1 MYKLLGRQT
10 SGNVQK
16 VLFMLEELG
25 AAYTREDYGRQFEN
39 TQTAEYKALNPTSK
53 VPTLVDGDTVIW
65 ESNTILRYL
74 AASGGEHLNGAT
86 PAEKTEVER
95 WMDSCWLPSTP
106 GYLAAFKGA
115 KLTPEEQT
123 AEYKEQVKDLVA
135 QLKIIDRPP
144 GRQGFPGAR
153 QADPC
158 RYRLRAD
165 PEALRRLQDRP
176 AVDAQSGALGGRDR
190 RSPGL
195 QGGNRCGAGKG
206 RMMIKARRPH
216 RTGYDG
222 SGHRRAAFA
231 WRARCHGV

>member
-25 AAYTREDYGRQFEN
+25 ASYKREDYGRQFEN

-74 AASGGEHLNGAT
+74 AAFGGEQLNGAT

-95 WMDSCWLPSTP
+95 WMDFLLAAVNP

-123 AEYKEQVKDLVA
+123 PEYKEQVKDLVA
-135 QLKIIDRPP
+135 QLKIVDGHLAGKDFLALGKLTLADIACAPILKRCVDFKIDRPSMP
-144 GRQGFPGAR
+144 NLERWVA
-153 QADPC
+153 AI
-158 RYRLRAD
+158 A
-165 PEALRRLQDRP
+165 ARP
-176 AVDAQSGALGGRDR
+176 AF
-190 RSPGL
+190 
-195 QGGNRCGAGKG
+195 
-206 RMMIKARRPH
+206 KAA
-216 RTGYDG
+216 TT
-222 SGHRRAAFA
+222 AAPA
-231 WRARCHGV
+231 KAA

>member
-25 AAYTREDYGRQFEN
+25 ASYKREDYGRQFEN

-74 AASGGEHLNGAT
+74 AAFGGEQLNGAT

-95 WMDSCWLPSTP
+95 WMDFLLAAVNP

-135 QLKIIDRPP
+135 QLKIVDGHLAGKGFLALGKLTLADIACAPILKRCVDFKIDRPSMP
-144 GRQGFPGAR
+144 NLERWVA
-153 QADPC
+153 AI
-158 RYRLRAD
+158 A
-165 PEALRRLQDRP
+165 ARP
-176 AVDAQSGALGGRDR
+176 AF
-190 RSPGL
+190 
-195 QGGNRCGAGKG
+195 
-206 RMMIKARRPH
+206 KAA
-216 RTGYDG
+216 TT
-222 SGHRRAAFA
+222 AAPA
-231 WRARCHGV
+231 KAA

>member
-25 AAYTREDYGRQFEN
+25 ASYEREDYGRQFEN

-74 AASGGEHLNGAT
+74 AAFGGEQLNGAT

-95 WMDSCWLPSTP
+95 WMDFLLAAVNP

-135 QLKIIDRPP
+135 QLKIVDGHLAGKDFLALDKLTLADIACAPILKRCVDFKIDRPSMP
-144 GRQGFPGAR
+144 DLERWVA
-153 QADPC
+153 AI
-158 RYRLRAD
+158 A
-165 PEALRRLQDRP
+165 ARP
-176 AVDAQSGALGGRDR
+176 AF
-190 RSPGL
+190 
-195 QGGNRCGAGKG
+195 
-206 RMMIKARRPH
+206 KAA
-216 RTGYDG
+216 TT
-222 SGHRRAAFA
+222 AAPA
-231 WRARCHGV
+231 KAA

>member
-25 AAYTREDYGRQFEN
+25 ASYKREDYGRQFEN

-74 AASGGEHLNGAT
+74 AAFGGEQLNGAT

-95 WMDSCWLPSTP
+95 WMDFLLAAVNP

-135 QLKIIDRPP
+135 QLKIVDGHLAGKDFLALGKLTLADIACAPILKRCVDFKIDRPSMP
-144 GRQGFPGAR
+144 NLERWVA
-153 QADPC
+153 AI
-158 RYRLRAD
+158 A
-165 PEALRRLQDRP
+165 ARP
-176 AVDAQSGALGGRDR
+176 AF
-190 RSPGL
+190 
-195 QGGNRCGAGKG
+195 
-206 RMMIKARRPH
+206 KAA
-216 RTGYDG
+216 TT
-222 SGHRRAAFA
+222 AAPA
-231 WRARCHGV
+231 KAA

>member
-25 AAYTREDYGRQFEN
+25 ASYKREDYGRQFEN

-74 AASGGEHLNGAT
+74 AAFGGEQLNGAT

-95 WMDSCWLPSTP
+95 WMDFLLAAVNP

-135 QLKIIDRPP
+135 QLKIID
-144 GRQGFPGAR
+144 GHLAGKDFLALGKLTL
-153 QADPC
+153 ADIACAPILKRC
-158 RYRLRAD
+158 VD
-165 PEALRRLQDRP
+165 FKIDRP
-176 AVDAQSGALGGRDR
+176 SMPDLERWVAAIAAR
-190 RSPGL
+190 P
-195 QGGNRCGAGKG
+195 AF
-206 RMMIKARRPH
+206 KAA
-216 RTGYDG
+216 TT
-222 SGHRRAAFA
+222 AAPA
-231 WRARCHGV
+231 KAA

>member
-25 AAYTREDYGRQFEN
+25 ASYKREDYGRQFEN

-74 AASGGEHLNGAT
+74 AASGGEQLNGAT

-95 WMDSCWLPSTP
+95 WMDFLLAAINP

-135 QLKIIDRPP
+135 QLKIVDGHLAGKDFLALGKLTLADIACAPILKRCVDFKIDRPSMP
-144 GRQGFPGAR
+144 NLERWVASI
-153 QADPC
+153 A
-158 RYRLRAD
+158 A
-165 PEALRRLQDRP
+165 RP
-176 AVDAQSGALGGRDR
+176 AF
-190 RSPGL
+190 
-195 QGGNRCGAGKG
+195 
-206 RMMIKARRPH
+206 KAA
-216 RTGYDG
+216 TT
-222 SGHRRAAFA
+222 AAPA
-231 WRARCHGV
+231 KAA

>member
-25 AAYTREDYGRQFEN
+25 ASYKREDYGRQFEN

-53 VPTLVDGDTVIW
+53 VPTLVDGDTVVW

-74 AASGGEHLNGAT
+74 AAFGGEHLNGAT

-95 WMDSCWLPSTP
+95 WMDFLLAAVNP

-135 QLKIIDRPP
+135 QLKIID
-144 GRQGFPGAR
+144 GHLAGKDFLALGKLTL
-153 QADPC
+153 ADIACAPILKRC
-158 RYRLRAD
+158 VD
-165 PEALRRLQDRP
+165 FKIDRP
-176 AVDAQSGALGGRDR
+176 SMPNLERWVAAIAAR
-190 RSPGL
+190 P
-195 QGGNRCGAGKG
+195 AF
-206 RMMIKARRPH
+206 KAA
-216 RTGYDG
+216 TT
-222 SGHRRAAFA
+222 AAPA
-231 WRARCHGV
+231 KAA

>member
-25 AAYTREDYGRQFEN
+25 ASYKREDYGRQFEN

-74 AASGGEHLNGAT
+74 AASGGEQLNGTT

-95 WMDSCWLPSTP
+95 WMDFLLAAVNP

-115 KLTPEEQT
+115 KLAPEEQT

-135 QLKIIDRPP
+135 QLKIVDAHLAGKDFLALGKLTLADIACAPILKRCVDFKIDRPSMP
-144 GRQGFPGAR
+144 NLERWVA
-153 QADPC
+153 AI
-158 RYRLRAD
+158 A
-165 PEALRRLQDRP
+165 ARP
-176 AVDAQSGALGGRDR
+176 AF
-190 RSPGL
+190 
-195 QGGNRCGAGKG
+195 
-206 RMMIKARRPH
+206 KAA
-216 RTGYDG
+216 TT
-222 SGHRRAAFA
+222 AAPA
-231 WRARCHGV
+231 KAA